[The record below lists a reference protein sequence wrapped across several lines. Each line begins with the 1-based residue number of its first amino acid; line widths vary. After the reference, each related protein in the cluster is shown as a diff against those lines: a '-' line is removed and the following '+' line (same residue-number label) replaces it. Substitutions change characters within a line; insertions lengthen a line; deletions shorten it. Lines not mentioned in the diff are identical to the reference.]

1 MTLFPF
7 ILTTLYFFDE
17 LNVMVQVSVYCDN
30 RYPRYSSSF
39 RRAVHNLIWQ
49 NYIELWGNLLK
60 DKTILD
66 IKQCYVNINSSS
78 NRRDDQI
85 FDEQTNTKQD
95 LKNGSCYKKVKVS
108 CEAMSSVKYKQ
119 L

>member
-30 RYPRYSSSF
+30 HYPRYSSSF

-85 FDEQTNTKQD
+85 FDLNRQTQNKIWKTVVAI
-95 LKNGSCYKKVKVS
+95 KK
-108 CEAMSSVKYKQ
+108 
-119 L
+119 